1 MNEYELKEHGIYKY
15 KENEDMTKIVIV
27 INKHLLF
34 FTNTKELDELN
45 EKERQDYLIECDL
58 DIQHNLTNEN
68 INKILKYYDK
78 YFNYKKYIKN
88 TYIYI
93 TQGKFK
99 RILLTNKDIYK
110 YLYNNI
116 DNILYFV
123 ENHKKLKFEGFL
135 DEENIK
141 KIEKVILNIEKI
153 KDIDNKTYK
162 KCIFLYELN
171 KKLNKMR
178 KNRLEKKYK
187 YNKCRFK
194 CSFG

>member
-187 YNKCRFK
+187 YF
-194 CSFG
+194 